1 MLGPPHV
8 RATTPH
14 APLCALLF
22 VHHPVITPHPRN
34 LRRRFLQVERA
45 CQAAGIS
52 EQDLALVRVAFY
64 DFLLKLRNA
73 LQMPSGQRRKVAD
86 DMTCVCVLRKSLLHK
101 FVKQMGGEGCESRGG
116 GAKAAEAEAEA
127 QEAADA
133 RKRQKSSS

>member
-1 MLGPPHV
+1 M
-8 RATTPH
+8 
-14 APLCALLF
+14 LF
-22 VHHPVITPHPRN
+22 VHHPVITPHPRH

-52 EQDLALVRVAFY
+52 EQDLALVRVAFS

-101 FVKQMGGEGCESRGG
+101 FVKQKGGEGCDSRGG
-116 GAKAAEAEAEA
+116 GAKAAEVEAEA